1 MSDFR
6 ISSSVTME
14 LQNGNTIKANGKNI
28 YLVSFSNDIEK
39 NNLSKLDVDYV
50 FSKFGSVLEIHY
62 VEHGRVF
69 VAYKDKQDAKK
80 AMDIMKLA
88 QKYFLR
94 PKYIKPKDKSETTQ
108 RTTKMNKVSV
118 SNFYQNK
125 KSNLTMSGPFEFD
138 LGAIIVPDP
147 FQQERLKNIKKIK
160 NNYYTFSTR
169 IGLPIISETYRQP
182 FTAGLKFR
190 GRGIQTR
197 SFDEILS
204 HRERHSTILQKF
216 KESPKGCE
224 TRNYNNDSDLLY
236 FRNTFKPNLQILHRR
251 RDVSEEENSV
261 LFSEPLTQMETEM
274 VVPIRKRHV
283 VRGFKRNPKNG
294 ITECGCI
301 NECHIQLFLKR

>member
-1 MSDFR
+1 M
-6 ISSSVTME
+6 T
-14 LQNGNTIKANGKNI
+14 K
-28 YLVSFSNDIEK
+28 K

-69 VAYKDKQDAKK
+69 VAYEDKQDAKK

-108 RTTKMNKVSV
+108 HTTKMNKVSV
-118 SNFYQNK
+118 SNFYQNQK
-125 KSNLTMSGPFEFD
+125 NNLTMSGPFEFD

-197 SFDEILS
+197 
-204 HRERHSTILQKF
+204 
-216 KESPKGCE
+216 
-224 TRNYNNDSDLLY
+224 
-236 FRNTFKPNLQILHRR
+236 NTFKPNLQILHRR

-261 LFSEPLTQMETEM
+261 LFSKPFTQMETEM
-274 VVPIRKRHV
+274 VVPMRKRHV
-283 VRGFKRNPKNG
+283 VRGFKRNPKYDNLNVLCL
-294 ITECGCI
+294 T
-301 NECHIQLFLKR
+301 